1 MALLINGLVKDFF
14 LSNNPIFVNIEETN
28 VFDFFTVKVGTYPES
43 TITPINKKATIDISS
58 YVKSLLPLG
67 TNMVRLAIVVSS
79 YRKVSGNDQLLSS
92 TTLNKYFI
100 RGGKRGSQT
109 NTTAISESILK
120 PVDKI
125 PYWADYLTTYSY
137 LKTKIN
143 PAIIAELL
151 LNPDG
156 RTDVDRR
163 KVKGCN
169 STYVKFLNSLGGY
182 SYWMFEGV
190 ADQQKNTNEGL
201 INNTRMID
209 LGNSYDQELE
219 LYSKVPKSYIALIQ
233 DLIISPEI
241 YIYRL
246 GEEGVVWDRYYSANN
261 TLEVNPAKNAQS
273 VKVKLKPFNKFNP
286 QLVWE

>member
-1 MALLINGLVKDFF
+1 MALVINGLVKDFF
-14 LSNNPIFVNIEETN
+14 LSNNPILVNIEETSA
-28 VFDFFTVKVGTYPES
+28 FDFFTVKVGSYAAS
-43 TITPINKKATIDISS
+43 TITPINNKATLDISS

-67 TNMVRLAIVVSS
+67 NKMVKLSIVVSS

-92 TTLNKYFI
+92 TTLNKHFI

-109 NTTAISESILK
+109 NTTAQPNEILK
-120 PVDKI
+120 TTDKI
-125 PYWADYLTTYSY
+125 PYWAGYPGVFSRLIQSSGFWSISNIQLDPAFDFVEQR
-137 LKTKIN
+137 KI
-143 PAIIAELL
+143 
-151 LNPDG
+151 
-156 RTDVDRR
+156 
-163 KVKGCN
+163 KGCN
-169 STYVKFLNSLGGY
+169 SIYVRFLNSLGGY

-190 ADQQKNTNEGL
+190 TDQQKNTNEGL

-233 DLIISPEI
+233 DLIISPDI

>member
-1 MALLINGLVKDFF
+1 MALNINGLVNDFF

-28 VFDFFTVKVGTYPES
+28 AFDFFTVKVGSYPAS
-43 TITPINKKATIDISS
+43 TITPINKKAILDISS

-67 TNMVRLAIVVSS
+67 NNMVRLSIVVSS
-79 YRKVSGNDQLLSS
+79 YRKVGGNDQLLSS

-109 NTTAISESILK
+109 NTTGK
-120 PVDKI
+120 PLSALIVTDKI
-125 PYWADYLTTYSY
+125 PYWNGYLATYSF
-137 LKTKIN
+137 LNTTNNQASIEM
-143 PAIIAELL
+143 IVV
-151 LNPDG
+151 NPDFM
-156 RTDVDRR
+156 RNTDLR

-169 STYVKFLNSLGGY
+169 STYVMFLNSLGGY

-190 ADQQKNTNEGL
+190 TDQQKNTNEGL
-201 INNTRMID
+201 INNTQMID

-241 YIYRL
+241 YIYRI
-246 GEEGVVWDRYYSANN
+246 GEEGIVWDRYYSANN
-261 TLEVNPAKNAQS
+261 TLEANPAKNAQS

-286 QLVWE
+286 QVVWE

>member
-1 MALLINGLVKDFF
+1 MALVINGLVKDFF

-28 VFDFFTVKVGTYPES
+28 VFDFFTVKVGTYPAS
-43 TITPINKKATIDISS
+43 TITPINKKATLDISS

-109 NTTAISESILK
+109 NTTAK
-120 PVDKI
+120 PSSALIVTDKI
-125 PYWADYLTTYSY
+125 PYWSGYPATYSY
-137 LKTKIN
+137 LNVANN
-143 PAIIAELL
+143 PASIEFIV
-151 LNPDG
+151 LNPDFM
-156 RTDVDRR
+156 RNTDLR

-169 STYVKFLNSLGGY
+169 STYVMFLNSLGGY

-190 ADQQKNTNEGL
+190 TDQQKNTNEGL